1 MSKEMTETLLATTT
15 CGWQDYTRTDSCGSA
30 RLWLTRVHAFDDA
43 YAVSISVR
51 VNAYGRIRVTATK
64 QHNLARPG
72 SAAPMWS
79 PCEMR
84 VHCVGVFESDELDQ
98 ALAAGSFAALVF
110 GHFYARQAVQS

>member
-1 MSKEMTETLLATTT
+1 MSKEMIETLLETTT
-15 CGWQDYTRTDSCGSA
+15 GSWQDNTFPYHYGRG

-43 YAVSISVR
+43 YAVEVDVR

-98 ALAAGSFAALVF
+98 ALAAASFAALVF
-110 GHFYARQAVQS
+110 DHFYARQAQQ